1 MDDSCKPVKR
11 DLFESNQRVIIDIG
25 AVIGLLIGMV
35 AIITLSQVDVVEL
48 VAIWL
53 TWEDLVYEDIINVD
67 HPEIDHV
74 LMHVFRNICKVITLI
89 GVAEDNWITNWLE
102 PNINLY
108 LVNLDY

>member
-48 VAIWL
+48 VAI
-53 TWEDLVYEDIINVD
+53 
-67 HPEIDHV
+67 
-74 LMHVFRNICKVITLI
+74 
-89 GVAEDNWITNWLE
+89 
-102 PNINLY
+102 
-108 LVNLDY
+108 